1 MKHGLSRIARF
12 RRGASV
18 LIAILVFFLAALSG
32 TLVLTMAA
40 SNAGRY
46 THAKEDQQAYFSVAS
61 AVKLILSK
69 LRQAEVNFKSIKPE
83 AIDEPSDIE
92 ITSTNLNG
100 LGLFF
105 SDVNF
110 GDSVLI
116 PFAYEPGG
124 QVLTTE
130 FDLTV
135 DGHAEMGTVHVILL
149 VQGSEFFFQ
158 FYVVNG
164 ESKNYQMTMRVA
176 TSFEKESAGNWI
188 HHEDDGCYYRT
199 LEFDV
204 DNATFMNELLTGD
217 LET

>member
-69 LRQAEVNFKSIKPE
+69 LRQAEVHFKSTQQRAPQGT
-83 AIDEPSDIE
+83 DEIDIE
-92 ITSTNLNG
+92 NTDLAD

-105 SDVNF
+105 ADPTF
-110 GDSVLI
+110 EDSVLKQ
-116 PFAYEPGG
+116 FALREGEVFL
-124 QVLTTE
+124 QAE
-130 FDLTV
+130 FNLTV
-135 DGHAEMGTVHVILL
+135 NGHDEMGTVRVILL
-149 VQGSEFFFQ
+149 VQGGEFFFQ

-176 TSFEKESAGNWI
+176 ATFGKEGAGNWT
-188 HHEDDGCYYRT
+188 HDDDGYYKRT

-204 DNATFMNELLTGD
+204 ENATFINELLTGD

>member
-69 LRQAEVNFKSIKPE
+69 LRQAEVHFQSKDPE

-92 ITSTNLNG
+92 ITNTNLNG

-110 GDSVLI
+110 SENVLI
-116 PFAYEPGG
+116 QFAYEPGG
-124 QVLTTE
+124 RVLTTE

-135 DGHAEMGTVHVILL
+135 NGHDEMGTVRVILL
-149 VQGSEFFFQ
+149 VQGGEFFFQ

-176 TSFEKESAGNWI
+176 TSFGKEGAGNWT
-188 HHEDDGCYYRT
+188 HDDDGYYKRT

-204 DNATFMNELLTGD
+204 ENATFINELLTGD